1 MTAEADRPYRPCV
14 GVAVFNRDG
23 KLFLGRRKGA
33 APPFA
38 WQMPQGGID
47 AGETPEEAAIRE
59 LYEETSIHSVRRLD
73 ELPRWLD
80 YDLPKSL
87 ARRVWNGRYRGQSQR
102 WFAFRF
108 EGEESEID
116 VEAPGGGKHKPEF
129 DAWRWEAI
137 EAVPDLVIPF
147 KRDIYRDVLA
157 AFADFAKSAAR

>member
-1 MTAEADRPYRPCV
+1 
-14 GVAVFNRDG
+14 
-23 KLFLGRRKGA
+23 
-33 APPFA
+33 
-38 WQMPQGGID
+38 MPQGGID
-47 AGETPEEAAIRE
+47 AGESPEDAAIRE
-59 LYEETSIHSVRRLD
+59 LYEETSIRSVRRLD

-116 VEAPGGGKHKPEF
+116 VMAPGGGRHRPEF
-129 DAWRWEAI
+129 DAWRWEAV

-147 KRDIYRDVLA
+147 KRDIYRDVLT
-157 AFADFAKSAAR
+157 AFADFAQAPER

>member
-1 MTAEADRPYRPCV
+1 MSREAERPYRPCV
-14 GVAVFNRDG
+14 GVAVFNRAG

-33 APPFA
+33 AAPYA

-47 AGETPEEAAIRE
+47 AGESPEAAAIRE
-59 LYEETSIHSVRRLD
+59 LYEETSIRSVRRLD

-116 VEAPGGGKHKPEF
+116 VEAPGGGRHRPEF
-129 DAWRWEAI
+129 DAWRWEAV

-147 KRDIYRDVLA
+147 KRDIYRDVLT
-157 AFADFAKSAAR
+157 AFADFAQGAER